1 MPTLIKALKK
11 GIQIETHAIGDL
23 GNKIVLDWYEEAF
36 QAIENEDRLI
46 NTPRWRIEHSQN
58 VRPEDQIRF
67 RDLEVIA
74 SMQPSHAIGDLHFA
88 HKRLGY
94 ERLSNAYPWRNLLDL
109 GVVIAGGSDAPVEIG
124 DPRIEFKAAISRKDL
139 DGFHEQAV
147 TREEALKMF
156 TIWASYAVFEEDI
169 KGSIEVGK
177 LADFTIFSKDIMVI
191 PEEEIM
197 TTEVIKT
204 IVGGKI
210 VYSK

>member
-74 SMQPSHAIGDLHFA
+74 ST
-88 HKRLGY
+88 
-94 ERLSNAYPWRNLLDL
+94 N
-109 GVVIAGGSDAPVEIG
+109 
-124 DPRIEFKAAISRKDL
+124 
-139 DGFHEQAV
+139 
-147 TREEALKMF
+147 
-156 TIWASYAVFEEDI
+156 
-169 KGSIEVGK
+169 
-177 LADFTIFSKDIMVI
+177 
-191 PEEEIM
+191 
-197 TTEVIKT
+197 
-204 IVGGKI
+204 
-210 VYSK
+210 